1 MQQLGGK
8 VENCGGMWYDGKNE
22 TGEWFMVYT
31 EQFYVGYSDCGAEM
45 TLHNNA
51 LLRIF
56 ENIASMHGAAVGDSP
71 LDVPYRWV
79 LLSYHV
85 CVRKRPQFNRR
96 VTVKSWNRAVKGV
109 TSCREFELYDEDG
122 TLLCTAIS
130 NWVRIDG
137 ETGKLQRLGED
148 MAAQYGSEPERGN
161 FPSPWIA
168 KLKEPAQYAFEKR
181 YTVDRNFIDANRHMN
196 NVCYLDLANCVLPQE
211 VYDRGESDTFSIH
224 YRKASYYGEELVCHY
239 AEDDEA
245 ATVAVKDGS
254 GEVRALVRFEK

>member
-1 MQQLGGK
+1 MIAKTKRERG
-8 VENCGGMWYDGKNE
+8 
-22 TGEWFMVYT
+22 TMVYT
-31 EQFYVGYSDCGAEM
+31 EQFYVGYSDCGLDMA
-45 TLHNNA
+45 LSNRG

-56 ENIASMHGAAVGDSP
+56 ENIASMHGASVGDCP

-85 CVRKRPQFNRR
+85 RVNKRPKINSR
-96 VTVKSWNRAVKGV
+96 VTAKSWNRAVKGV
-109 TSCREFELYDEDG
+109 TSCREFEVYDEDG
-122 TLLCTAIS
+122 TLACTAIS
-130 NWVRIDG
+130 NWVRVDA
-137 ETGKLQRLGED
+137 ETGKLERLGE
-148 MAAQYGSEPERGN
+148 AVAKQYDSEPQRGN

-168 KLKEPAQYAFEKR
+168 KLKEPAEYLYAKT

-196 NVCYLDLANCVLPQE
+196 NVCYLDLACCVLPQE
-211 VYDRGESDTFSIH
+211 VYDRGESDAFSIH
-224 YRKASYYGEELVCHY
+224 YRKASYYGEELFCHY